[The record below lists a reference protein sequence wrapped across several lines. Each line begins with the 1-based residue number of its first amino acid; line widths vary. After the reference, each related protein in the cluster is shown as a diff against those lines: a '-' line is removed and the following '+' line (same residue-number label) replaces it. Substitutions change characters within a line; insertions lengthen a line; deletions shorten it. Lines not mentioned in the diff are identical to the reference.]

1 MLLTLRGYRVK
12 ILGVPL
18 WWIGIPS
25 RGGGILLVT
34 SCYGNWDKLWLDG
47 PLGLPKNLP
56 SYLKPLTPNI
66 VL

>member
-25 RGGGILLVT
+25 RGGGGILLVT
-34 SCYGNWDKLWLDG
+34 SCYRNWDKLWPDG
-47 PLGLPKNLP
+47 PLGLTINFTLL
-56 SYLKPLTPNI
+56 S
-66 VL
+66 